1 MTENWVNMDTATQ
14 QARQRKAY
22 NIRLCRHYLRR
33 ALGTL
38 ELSELEKSLPVLK
51 LSEKSTT
58 VRKWRYMLAEAR
70 TEPVWQIA
78 EQLQKEA

>member
-1 MTENWVNMDTATQ
+1 MTAENWIGMDTHTQ

-22 NIRLCRHYLRR
+22 NIRLCRKYLRR
-33 ALGTL
+33 ALN
-38 ELSELEKSLPVLK
+38 VLG

-58 VRKWRYMLAEAR
+58 VRFWRNALAEHR

-78 EQLQKEA
+78 EQLQEEA

>member
-1 MTENWVNMDTATQ
+1 MTIEHWIGMDTHTQ

-22 NIRLCRHYLRR
+22 NIRLCRHYLHR
-33 ALGTL
+33 ALNALG
-38 ELSELEKSLPVLK
+38 

-58 VRKWRYMLAEAR
+58 VKKYRYMLAEAR
-70 TEPVWQIA
+70 AEPVWQIA

>member
-1 MTENWVNMDTATQ
+1 MTENWVNMDAHTQ

-33 ALGTL
+33 ALRVMG
-38 ELSELEKSLPVLK
+38 
-51 LSEKSTT
+51 LSEKSTS
-58 VRKWRYMLAEAR
+58 VRKWRNMLAECRA
-70 TEPVWQIA
+70 EPVWKIA

>member
-1 MTENWVNMDTATQ
+1 MTIEHWIGMDTHTQ

-33 ALGTL
+33 ALDMG
-38 ELSELEKSLPVLK
+38 
-51 LSEKSTT
+51 LSEKATT
-58 VRKWRYMLAEAR
+58 VRFWRAELALWQA
-70 TEPVWQIA
+70 EPVWQIA

>member
-1 MTENWVNMDTATQ
+1 MTAENWIGMDAHTQ

-33 ALGTL
+33 ALRVMG
-38 ELSELEKSLPVLK
+38 
-51 LSEKSTT
+51 LSEKSTS
-58 VRKWRYMLAEAR
+58 VRKYRYMLSEAR
-70 TEPVWQIA
+70 AEPVWQIA

>member
-1 MTENWVNMDTATQ
+1 MTAEHWIGMDTHTQ

-33 ALGTL
+33 ALDMG
-38 ELSELEKSLPVLK
+38 
-51 LSEKSTT
+51 LSEKATS
-58 VRKWRYMLAEAR
+58 VRKYRYMLAEAR
-70 TEPVWQIA
+70 AEPVWQIA